1 MLVVQVVEYLMMGL
15 VLQLQVEQEIL
26 LPQLLLKEM
35 QVEDT
40 QILVVLILVQVVVV
54 LQQSVKMEVLL

>member
-54 LQQSVKMEVLL
+54 LQQLVKMEVLL

>member
-1 MLVVQVVEYLMMGL
+1 VLVVQVVEYLMME
-15 VLQLQVEQEIL
+15 VVVQLQVEQEIL

-40 QILVVLILVQVVVV
+40 QIFVVLFLVQVVVV
-54 LQQSVKMEVLL
+54 LQQ

>member
-15 VLQLQVEQEIL
+15 VVQLQVEQEIL

-54 LQQSVKMEVLL
+54 LQQLVKMEVLL